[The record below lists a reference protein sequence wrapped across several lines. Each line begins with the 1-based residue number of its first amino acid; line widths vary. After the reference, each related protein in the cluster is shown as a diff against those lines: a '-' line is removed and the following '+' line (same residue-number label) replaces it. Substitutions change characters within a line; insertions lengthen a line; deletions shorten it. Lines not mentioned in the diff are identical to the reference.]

1 MIIKHVPGENRGDV
15 MLYALS
21 TCAWCR
27 KTKEL
32 LRKLGVEFRYIDI
45 DLLEGEEKEKV
56 KNELRKHNP
65 LCTAPTIV
73 VNDRECIIGYDEEKI
88 RKVLGK

>member
-45 DLLEGEEKEKV
+45 DLLEGEEKEK
-56 KNELRKHNP
+56 
-65 LCTAPTIV
+65 
-73 VNDRECIIGYDEEKI
+73 
-88 RKVLGK
+88 